1 MIHTRTLIL
10 ASLTASTVF
19 FLSACS
25 DSTTPTSTEAPQSQ
39 ANSHDANDGHDHS
52 GHSHDAPDPSAAPD
66 VYESILGEIT
76 MIPIENDPTTEL
88 KIRHQQIPNFKT
100 KDGTININ
108 SKGIAGMASMTMP
121 FPLAEG
127 VSISDFAIGDK
138 VSFDF
143 QVNWSGTGPAW
154 EVTQIEKI
162 DQSIEIDFSNKISE
176 MIDDAKDM
184 LNDHMDGHDDHD
196 MGHDGP

>member
-1 MIHTRTLIL
+1 MNHTRTLIL
-10 ASLTASTVF
+10 ASLALSSTL

-25 DSTTPTSTEAPQSQ
+25 ESTTPTSSEAPS
-39 ANSHDANDGHDHS
+39 NSHDDHAGHDHA
-52 GHSHDAPDPSAAPD
+52 GHDHDAPDPNAAPD
-66 VYESILGEIT
+66 IYENILGEIT

-121 FPLAEG
+121 FPLAQDLPFN
-127 VSISDFAIGDK
+127 DFAIGDK

-154 EVTQIEKI
+154 EVTRIEKI
-162 DQSIEIDFSNKISE
+162 DQSIEIDYTNKISE

-184 LNDHMDGHDDHD
+184 LDDHMDDHGHDHDHD
-196 MGHDGP
+196 